1 MADST
6 AIVDWLCSA
15 RHCVALTGAGI
26 STDSGIPDFRG
37 PRGVWT
43 RDPAA
48 AQLVDYDAYVS
59 DPRVRRRSW
68 LVRRDHEAWQAQ
80 PTAGHLALAR
90 LVRAGRI
97 AEIVTQNIDRLHQR
111 SGVDQDLVI
120 EVHGNMF
127 EVVCLTCQDR
137 TTMVDALR
145 RVAAGE
151 PDPACLRCGGVLKS
165 TTIFFGQQLDQDTLG
180 RAIDA
185 AEHCDLLLAIGS
197 SLSVH
202 PAAGLVD
209 LAEQAGARVVVVNAS
224 PTPYDGIADA
234 VIREPIGEVLPA
246 LADAVL
252 GPTS

>member
-6 AIVDWLCSA
+6 AIVNWLSSA

-37 PRGVWT
+37 PQGLWT

-48 AQLVDYDAYVS
+48 AQLVDFDAYVS
-59 DPRVRRRSW
+59 DPLVRQRSW
-68 LVRRDHEAWQAQ
+68 RARRDHEAWQAR
-80 PTAGHLALAR
+80 PTAAHLALDR
-90 LVRAGRI
+90 LVRAGRLT
-97 AEIVTQNIDRLHQR
+97 EIITQNIDRLHQR
-111 SGVDQDLVI
+111 AGTDPDRVI
-120 EVHGNMF
+120 EIHGNMF
-127 EVVCLTCQDR
+127 EVVCLKCQDR
-137 TTMVDALR
+137 TTMADALQ
-145 RVAAGE
+145 RVTAGE
-151 PDPACLRCGGVLKS
+151 VDPPCRHCGGILKS
-165 TTIFFGQQLDQDTLG
+165 TTIFFGQPLDPATLG

-209 LAEQAGARVVVVNAS
+209 IAAEAGARVIIINAS
-224 PTPYDGIADA
+224 PTPYDGIAAA
-234 VIREPIGEVLPA
+234 VIRERIGEVLPA

-252 GPTS
+252 GPDS